1 MLNPIK
7 HIITLNK
14 QGLALLIFTLLF
26 FSLPSKAD
34 ISKEQFAYE
43 VKGCVD
49 ELYYDTNKYPISK
62 QIPIELII
70 AQSAHESAWGSSRFA
85 VEGNNLFGV
94 RTWNENDLQIKA
106 KGAPDAPWGLKVY
119 NNWCESIEHYFHIL
133 DTLPMYAQFRD
144 ELEFQNT
151 IAKQSDPINLTLY
164 LAPWSEQGPKYV
176 RLLQDIM
183 ACLYRKNFYKDIV

>member
-1 MLNPIK
+1 MPNIIK

-14 QGLALLIFTLLF
+14 QGLALLILTLLF

-34 ISKEQFAYE
+34 ISKEEFALTI
-43 VKGCVD
+43 KSCVD
-49 ELYYDTNKYPISK
+49 ELYSDTNKYPTSK
-62 QIPIELII
+62 HIPIELII
-70 AQSAHESAWGSSRFA
+70 AQAAHESAWGNSRFA
-85 VEGNNLFGV
+85 IQGNNLFGV

-119 NNWCESIEHYFHIL
+119 NDWCGSIEHYFHIL

-164 LAPWSEQGPKYV
+164 LSPWSEQGPKYV